1 MGEHISEGEED
12 YTDWSLYPSCT
23 RCSLPVVPPAEFC
36 EVCEEEYEKENHE
49 INQRIRCEHHRKRI

>member
-1 MGEHISEGEED
+1 MGEHVSEGEED

-36 EVCEEEYEKENHE
+36 EVCEEEYEKENL
-49 INQRIRCEHHRKRI
+49 